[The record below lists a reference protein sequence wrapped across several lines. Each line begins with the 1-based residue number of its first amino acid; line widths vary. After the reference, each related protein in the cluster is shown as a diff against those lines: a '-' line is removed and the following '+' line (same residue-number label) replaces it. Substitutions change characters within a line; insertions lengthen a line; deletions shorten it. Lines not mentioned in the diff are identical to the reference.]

1 MRTLVK
7 AFSMAKKAHKGQK
20 DKGGKPYIFHP
31 IRVMLMT
38 KGIRAKAVAIVHDVL
53 EDSDHFGID
62 DFSFLDEE
70 QIDALNLLTHPQ
82 NQGYDEYIKR
92 IKSNAIAVAVKKSD
106 LKDNMNL
113 SRIDMITQSDRVRQE
128 KYKRALESLE
138 NQDEG

>member
-113 SRIDMITQSDRVRQE
+113 SRIDTITQSDRVRQE

>member
-38 KGIRAKAVAIVHDVL
+38 KGIRTKAVAIVHDVL

-70 QIDALNLLTHPQ
+70 QIDALTLLTHPQ